1 MHFKSHFKICTD
13 DNQVEFNLDSEFA
26 SHLSHAILQA
36 RPRGSHT
43 VTLPDGTRVTV
54 NVENKSN
61 RVQPENCNK
70 IHIPIE
76 AK

>member
-1 MHFKSHFKICTD
+1 MNFKTHFKICTD
-13 DNQVEFNLDSEFA
+13 DNNKVEFNLDSEFA

-43 VTLPDGTRVTV
+43 VVLPDGVKLTV
-54 NVENKSN
+54 NIENKSTS
-61 RVQPENCNK
+61 VSK